1 MDTFRTKLNGYD
13 KKQVDDYI
21 LGLSSQFEKS
31 NAQLRERIK
40 LLENENDTL
49 YRDLCNY
56 RRKEESISTALMNA
70 IDKAKEIDYASKV
83 RFALEGER
91 LKDFSRKWTSYCR
104 NQVNKVAPKQAAAT
118 NAFLGEMKK
127 SLEEVMGQ
135 QLNLGAYVNEATIE
149 HENEKTRLER
159 TDSGS
164 VKTA

>member
-91 LKDFSRKWTSYCR
+91 LNDFSRKWTAYCK
-104 NQVNKVAPKQAAAT
+104 NQVNKVSPRHAQAT
-118 NAFLGEMKK
+118 QAFIAEMKN
-127 SLEEVMGQ
+127 SLKTLMGE
-135 QLNLGAYVNEATIE
+135 QLNLGSYVNEATIE
-149 HENEKTRLER
+149 HENEEERLKNN
-159 TDSGS
+159 T
-164 VKTA
+164 VA

>member
-56 RRKEESISTALMNA
+56 RRKEENISTALMNA

-104 NQVNKVAPKQAAAT
+104 NQVNKVAP
-118 NAFLGEMKK
+118 
-127 SLEEVMGQ
+127 
-135 QLNLGAYVNEATIE
+135 
-149 HENEKTRLER
+149 
-159 TDSGS
+159 
-164 VKTA
+164 